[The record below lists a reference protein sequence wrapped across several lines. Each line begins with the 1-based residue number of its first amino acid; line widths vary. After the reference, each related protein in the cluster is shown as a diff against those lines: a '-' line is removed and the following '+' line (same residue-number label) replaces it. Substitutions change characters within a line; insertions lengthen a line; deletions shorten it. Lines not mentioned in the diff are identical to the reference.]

1 MPRPKPNPDDI
12 DPDEPE
18 SKTTEK
24 AGPYRKR
31 TTDLHP
37 LFGGSKT
44 FIEDRRWRRD
54 IPRAGDT
61 EGGC

>member
-1 MPRPKPNPDDI
+1 MPDDSGENVPVE
-12 DPDEPE
+12 DHAADTSP
-18 SKTTEK
+18 KK
-24 AGPYRKR
+24 YRKR

-44 FIEDRRWRRD
+44 FQDDRRWRRD